1 MSAVAVDADAIPDLG
16 VAVIVHGEDRIAVFR
31 AGEAYYAIDDVC
43 PHAGGSFAQGPFDGR
58 IASCPLHR
66 FQVDVTT
73 GRSTTNAF
81 LRVRTFRVERD
92 GASLRILV

>member
-1 MSAVAVDADAIPDLG
+1 MSAVVIDADAVPDRG
-16 VAVIVHGEDRIAVFR
+16 VTVIEHGADRIAVFR

-58 IASCPLHR
+58 VVTCPLHLFR
-66 FQVDVTT
+66 VDVTT

-81 LRVRTFRVERD
+81 LRVRTFPVERD
-92 GASLRILV
+92 GAVIRVLV

>member
-1 MSAVAVDADAIPDLG
+1 MSAVVVEADAIPDRG
-16 VAVIVHGEDRIAVFR
+16 VTVIEHGGDRIALFR
-31 AGEAYYAIDDVC
+31 SGADYYAIDDVC

-58 IASCPLHR
+58 IVSCPLHR
-66 FQVDVTT
+66 FEVDVTT

-92 GASLRILV
+92 GASLRVMV